1 MRLLHVRPLQINPGP
16 ADGDIQL
23 TKDRG
28 FWWLFETDDEDV
40 PIVSLQYDLAGRKAG
55 HLARTRLPSS
65 TGSRL
70 DSPTRQDKHRKK
82 Y

>member
-23 TKDRG
+23 IKDRG

-40 PIVSLQYDLAGRKAG
+40 PIVSLQYDLAGRKA
-55 HLARTRLPSS
+55 
-65 TGSRL
+65 
-70 DSPTRQDKHRKK
+70 RKK
-82 Y
+82 PPQLHTTAEKRVLRRT